1 MLISVAIAAWNGA
14 DYLREAIDSVLA
26 QTHQPLEIIVMDD
39 GSTDHTAEVCRSYG
53 DRVQYLYQEND
64 GTNGAGARAAA
75 MRAASGEW
83 IAILDQ
89 DDRWMPQKIEKQLA
103 KLAEMPDAQMIFTG
117 YRPIDDKGQ
126 VVGEPILTTPEG
138 DVFHLLLTVNPYCA
152 SSALVKRTA
161 LQAFGLPEPRP
172 GPADYELWL
181 HMARHGNAA
190 VVPECLTEYRTHAEN
205 YSASMT
211 RLAEGVLELL
221 QRQQSQLH
229 PDCPVCHKS
238 LRSGLKHFRELA
250 ADAHL
255 NQYHEEVRAGES
267 AAARASLARAAR
279 LSPATVFNPR
289 RGAAIVKNGLLGL
302 ARGRREDES

>member
-26 QTHQPLEIIVMDD
+26 QTHQPLEIIVVDD

-53 DRVQYLYQEND
+53 DRVRYFYQEND

-75 MRAASGEW
+75 MHAASGEW

-89 DDRWMPQKIEKQLA
+89 DDRWLPQKLERQLA
-103 KLAEMPDAQMIFTG
+103 KLGEMPDAQMIFTG
-117 YRPIDDKGQ
+117 YRPIDKSGQ
-126 VVGEPILTTPEG
+126 AAGASVQTTPEG

-161 LQAFGLPEPRP
+161 VETFGLPEPRP

-181 HMARHGNAA
+181 HLARHGKAA

-221 QRQQSQLH
+221 KRQEGQLH
-229 PDCPVCHKS
+229 PDCTLCRKS
-238 LRSGLKHFRELA
+238 LRLGIKHFRELA

-255 NQYHEEVRAGES
+255 NKFHADARAGENS
-267 AAARASLARAAR
+267 AARASLARAAR
-279 LSPATVFNPR
+279 LSPATVLSPR
-289 RGAAIVKNGLLGL
+289 RSAAIIKNGLLSL
-302 ARGRREDES
+302 ARKRRHDES

>member
-14 DYLREAIDSVLA
+14 DYLREAIDSALA
-26 QTHQPLEIIVMDD
+26 QTHQPLEVIVVDD

-53 DRVQYLYQEND
+53 DRVRYFYQDND

-89 DDRWMPQKIEKQLA
+89 DDRWLPQKLEKQLA
-103 KLAEMPDAQMIFTG
+103 KLSEMPDVQMIFTG
-117 YRPIDDKGQ
+117 YCPIDENGQ
-126 VVGEPILTTPEG
+126 VAGAPVLTTPDG

-152 SSALVKRTA
+152 SSALIKRTA
-161 LQAFGLPEPRP
+161 VQAFGLPAPRP

-181 HMARHGNAA
+181 HLARHGNVA

-221 QRQQSQLH
+221 NRQQEQLH
-229 PDCPVCHKS
+229 PNCSMCQKS
-238 LRSGLKHFRELA
+238 LRLGLKHFRELA
-250 ADAHL
+250 ADAHM
-255 NQYHEEVRAGES
+255 NQFHADARAGES
-267 AAARASLARAAR
+267 SAARASLARAAR
-279 LSPATVFNPR
+279 LSPATVLSPR
-289 RGAAIVKNGLLGL
+289 RGAAIIKNGLLGL
-302 ARGRREDES
+302 ARGRRKDH